1 VAVALKGM
9 ERVRVPPP
17 QGPVAAPREGWS
29 EDAAHNPSFTRYPSL
44 GLSPGGEGGGE
55 GGGGERVEEEEEG
68 VNEGLDREGG
78 GEPKRMCVRPGSHP
92 FVA

>member
-1 VAVALKGM
+1 M

-44 GLSPGGEGGGE
+44 GLSPGESPRR
-55 GGGGERVEEEEEG
+55 GERVEEEEDEEGEG

-92 FVA
+92 CVA

>member
-1 VAVALKGM
+1 V
-9 ERVRVPPP
+9 
-17 QGPVAAPREGWS
+17 
-29 EDAAHNPSFTRYPSL
+29 D
-44 GLSPGGEGGGE
+44 
-55 GGGGERVEEEEEG
+55 EEEEEEAG

>member
-1 VAVALKGM
+1 M

-44 GLSPGGEGGGE
+44 GLSPGGEERAE
-55 GGGGERVEEEEEG
+55 GGGGETFEEEEEEEEEEG

-92 FVA
+92 CVA